1 MKKIIAAMSLVLL
14 ASISFANDIATGF
27 VKGNAEIQS
36 INAIDF
42 SPEGVLFIGDSQS
55 GKVIAI
61 KIDDAAAET
70 HSIEIKYLD
79 NLLSSLLGARIGDIT
94 INDMTVNPVSKKVYL
109 AVSTVN
115 GGNLLLKSTGKTFEN
130 VDLTD
135 VMFSST
141 SLVDAI
147 GVDSKDRRGNSMR
160 KWAISDLQYYKGK
173 VMVSGLSNAE
183 FSSSLRSI
191 DFPFNDKQH
200 YSSLEIYH
208 ASHAQYETHSP
219 IKTFMPYNIGGKDYA
234 IASYTCTPLVL
245 FPIDELTPGTHT
257 KGKTVAELGNR
268 NTPLDIISYK
278 KGDKEYLLMAN
289 SSRALMKIDPE
300 VIGAFPTSLSTPVQ
314 GSATSGIDFINMPY
328 VNILQLDKM
337 DDEHVVA
344 IQRKANG
351 DLDLITIESNRL

>member
-1 MKKIIAAMSLVLL
+1 
-14 ASISFANDIATGF
+14 
-27 VKGNAEIQS
+27 
-36 INAIDF
+36 
-42 SPEGVLFIGDSQS
+42 
-55 GKVIAI
+55 
-61 KIDDAAAET
+61 
-70 HSIEIKYLD
+70 
-79 NLLSSLLGARIGDIT
+79 
-94 INDMTVNPVSKKVYL
+94 
-109 AVSTVN
+109 
-115 GGNLLLKSTGKTFEN
+115 
-130 VDLTD
+130 
-135 VMFSST
+135 
-141 SLVDAI
+141 
-147 GVDSKDRRGNSMR
+147 
-160 KWAISDLQYYKGK
+160 
-173 VMVSGLSNAE
+173 MVSGLSNAE